1 MLFED
6 TFYEDGQDI
15 AERIHAEVAA
25 CLKQKGGAD
34 LVANIAFEARTK
46 FKLRHAPLW
55 LAVALA
61 RANTPESRAL
71 MSGVLRHVIQRA
83 DELGEFVAMFW
94 KANGKRVMLPHQ
106 VKIGLGAA
114 LQKFD
119 DYKVTKYANRDA
131 AVKLRD
137 VLFLI
142 HAKPKDEEQAALW
155 KRLAEK
161 QTTAPDT
168 WERNLSAGEDKGE
181 TFTRL
186 LTEDKMGA
194 MALLRNLRNMQQAKV
209 PEHLIRQ
216 ALAKMKVGR
225 VLPFRFITAAKYAPT
240 LEPYLEGAMFTALE
254 GMAKWPGKTALILDH
269 SDSMHAAISGKS
281 ELLRADAAAALAILM
296 REVCEDVAVYA
307 YSGTWYGHSGPT
319 VELLPPRRGFAL
331 RDRYMDS
338 TVGWGNTD
346 TGQAVI
352 RANMD
357 GYDRIVVIT
366 DEQSSTKVPDP
377 LPEAKAYFV
386 NVAAYQHGI
395 GYGKWTHIDGW
406 SEAAVQYI
414 AQAEGIQFEDEEKEP
429 E

>member
-6 TFYEDGQDI
+6 TFYEDGQTI
-15 AERIHAEVAA
+15 GERIHAEVAD

-61 RANTPESRAL
+61 RANTPESRAV

-94 KANGKRVMLPHQ
+94 KANGKRVMLPSQ
-106 VKIGLGAA
+106 VKAGLSAA

-119 DYKVTKYANRDA
+119 EYKVSKYANRDS

-142 HAKPKDEEQAALW
+142 HAKPKDEAQAALW
-155 KRLAEK
+155 KQLADK
-161 QTTAPDT
+161 QLTAPDT

-186 LTEDKMGA
+186 LESDNLGA

-216 ALAKMKVGR
+216 GLAKMKVGR

-240 LEPYLEGAMFTALE
+240 LEPYLEEGMFRALE
-254 GMAKWPGKTALILDH
+254 GMAKWPGKTALVLDH
-269 SDSMHAAISGKS
+269 SGSMQHPMSSKS
-281 ELLRADAAAALAILM
+281 ELHASDAAAALAILF
-296 REVCEDVAVYA
+296 REVCDDIAVYA
-307 YSGTWYGHSGPT
+307 FSDQT
-319 VELLPPRRGFAL
+319 EELPPRRGFAL
-331 RDRYMDS
+331 RDRFNGS
-338 TVGWGNTD
+338 RVGWGGTD
-346 TGQAVI
+346 TGTAVKL
-352 RANMD
+352 ANAR
-357 GYDRIVVIT
+357 GYDRIIVIT
-366 DEQSSTKVPDP
+366 DEQSRTSIPEP
-377 LPEAKAYFV
+377 LPETKAYFV
-386 NVAAYQHGI
+386 NVRNDQHGI
-395 GYGKWTHIDGW
+395 GYGPWLHIDGW
-406 SEAAVQYI
+406 SEAVVQYI
-414 AQAEGIQFEDEEKEP
+414 AQAEGIQFEDEEKEA